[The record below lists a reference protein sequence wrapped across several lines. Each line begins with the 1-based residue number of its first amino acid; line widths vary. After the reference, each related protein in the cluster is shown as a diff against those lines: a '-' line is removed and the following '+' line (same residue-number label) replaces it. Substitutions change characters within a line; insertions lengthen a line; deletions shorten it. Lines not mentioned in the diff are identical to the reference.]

1 MEQPGEFVPG
11 TRRAGHCDFED
22 LADSLHRL
30 PPTLEDFQIIIPC
43 RNWTVLFQGGFCI
56 TLSVYESRFT
66 LRARR
71 FPWKVLSLT
80 VTFNG
85 TSLGVAASYSTSDI
99 DQWEAAALA
108 RRP

>member
-56 TLSVYESRFT
+56 TLHAHEILRGAEWAQRLFT
-66 LRARR
+66 YLNTYLDMPHFTYMASGRNVARG
-71 FPWKVLSLT
+71 PTAV
-80 VTFNG
+80 NG
-85 TSLGVAASYSTSDI
+85 PCGT
-99 DQWEAAALA
+99 
-108 RRP
+108 